1 MKIII
6 VIFSL
11 FFIAV
16 VGVSLF
22 VKKSRY
28 KNSTRERLQDTI
40 ELKKSDNIHEVIA
53 EDDYRDLSTAT
64 ELLLKNSLGKEL
76 FFKRP
81 NVGETPKKKYRE
93 VAFSNVNNVS
103 GKLVNA
109 SMPFI
114 QQSFTI
120 NQLAQAAPNGL
131 FTTSVSPEK
140 LSKFADG
147 SYSTMVRNAAKKLV
161 GHQGFVE
168 VTDVIKA
175 NPMVAISASMQAMA
189 LVSGQYYLH
198 QINAQMESISERIDE
213 LINYHHD
220 EKIGLLLT
228 VKDRLLK
235 IASKQNAD
243 DHDIGEIRTLLKDAK
258 NVYEEYRVR
267 LLRQLEELEDFKSK
281 AFFEKDKLSALEEK
295 IQDINFTMK
304 IVYEADQLSI
314 QAELS
319 EIAIRMKL
327 GEKNLV
333 IQELTEQMKEH
344 YDTSF
349 YLTVDKFIKEKYR
362 PIVRERYRLL
372 GKKYLLKHPER
383 LKQINNSVS
392 LSEMNLVDSRV
403 GDLTQRLLLEK
414 NREQEIVYL
423 PGEDLKSQRVFIAV
437 DDFEVG

>member
-1 MKIII
+1 MGIII
-6 VIFSL
+6 VIFFL
-11 FFIAV
+11 FIAV
-16 VGVSLF
+16 VGVSFF
-22 VKKSRY
+22 VRKSRY
-28 KNSTRERLQDTI
+28 KNSTRKGLQDTT

-53 EDDYRDLSTAT
+53 EEDYRDLSTAT

-81 NVGETPKKKYRE
+81 NVGEASTKKYRE

-109 SMPFI
+109 SMPFM

-147 SYSTMVRNAAKKLV
+147 SYSTMVRNVAKKLV

-235 IASKQNAD
+235 IANKQNAD

-327 GEKNLV
+327 GEK
-333 IQELTEQMKEH
+333 IQL
-344 YDTSF
+344 F
-349 YLTVDKFIKEKYR
+349 
-362 PIVRERYRLL
+362 
-372 GKKYLLKHPER
+372 
-383 LKQINNSVS
+383 
-392 LSEMNLVDSRV
+392 
-403 GDLTQRLLLEK
+403 
-414 NREQEIVYL
+414 
-423 PGEDLKSQRVFIAV
+423 KS
-437 DDFEVG
+437 